1 MSIYDK
7 VPKGAITL
15 SISQIKTGKDCLR
28 KNWLEKVA
36 KLPIIF
42 SESTTRG
49 SILHECAE
57 RWLEAE
63 HTIDPSSP
71 QWESIFPE
79 DWFIKTEKKQSVPI
93 SEEERSWVRRILAK
107 AINDREL
114 IRHPD
119 QMVEWQFLEEL
130 IPKEGDKP
138 AVWLVG
144 YSDLCVGNDTII
156 DHKSCKNFRWTCNE
170 DPRSDKYV
178 GGDIQLNCYGYFL
191 AKHKLETE
199 GTPLPSHVH
208 VRHIQYG
215 YEDERVKHAKASTPW
230 SDVLKTLEDIK
241 DTARIIR
248 DARSEKSFEGVREN
262 LSACGAFG
270 GCKFKDIC
278 GGMEDPEDYRE
289 KIEETIKLNNE
300 YRQHKL
306 KANTMANKNLLG
318 MLDELEKT
326 APNTKATTE
335 LKLPTKPEVVL
346 TEEPAVTTKA
356 VEPKDANTK
365 AEVLACMAQI
375 ETNMKPMGIDLN
387 NVPPYVELQAKL
399 EVILD
404 AEQAEKK
411 AKADAEAKAKADAE
425 AKVKADAGAKAKS
438 DAAYAMKE
446 KATVTE
452 EAKVKADAGAVE
464 VPVVEAIVETTTKV
478 TQTVGGV
485 SETKSVT
492 TVEPLGDVDLEP
504 IKKKAV
510 SLRKGFVLLINA
522 SSSSYGNNIDL
533 ATVYKEVSD
542 KVIAHDATLNATQVH
557 ATVIASAA
565 DVAEKMLKGQC
576 VTAVTLNETL
586 RDFASEITP
595 YADVVVYGVQ
605 DK

>member
-1 MSIYDK
+1 
-7 VPKGAITL
+7 
-15 SISQIKTGKDCLR
+15 
-28 KNWLEKVA
+28 
-36 KLPIIF
+36 
-42 SESTTRG
+42 
-49 SILHECAE
+49 
-57 RWLEAE
+57 
-63 HTIDPSSP
+63 
-71 QWESIFPE
+71 
-79 DWFIKTEKKQSVPI
+79 
-93 SEEERSWVRRILAK
+93 
-107 AINDREL
+107 
-114 IRHPD
+114 
-119 QMVEWQFLEEL
+119 
-130 IPKEGDKP
+130 
-138 AVWLVG
+138 
-144 YSDLCVGNDTII
+144 
-156 DHKSCKNFRWTCNE
+156 
-170 DPRSDKYV
+170 
-178 GGDIQLNCYGYFL
+178 
-191 AKHKLETE
+191 
-199 GTPLPSHVH
+199 
-208 VRHIQYG
+208 
-215 YEDERVKHAKASTPW
+215 
-230 SDVLKTLEDIK
+230 
-241 DTARIIR
+241 
-248 DARSEKSFEGVREN
+248 
-262 LSACGAFG
+262 
-270 GCKFKDIC
+270 
-278 GGMEDPEDYRE
+278 
-289 KIEETIKLNNE
+289 
-300 YRQHKL
+300 
-306 KANTMANKNLLG
+306 MANKNLLG

-346 TEEPAVTTKA
+346 TETVEEEPTTTKA

-438 DAAYAMKE
+438 DAAYATKE

-452 EAKVKADAGAVE
+452 DPALTATEATIEEAKEFVD
-464 VPVVEAIVETTTKV
+464 EAI
-478 TQTVGGV
+478 
-485 SETKSVT
+485 SAR
-492 TVEPLGDVDLEP
+492 LDVDLEP

>member
-114 IRHPD
+114 IRYPN

-170 DPRSDKYV
+170 DPTSDKYV

-452 EAKVKADAGAVE
+452 DPALTATEATIEEAKEFVD
-464 VPVVEAIVETTTKV
+464 EAI
-478 TQTVGGV
+478 
-485 SETKSVT
+485 SAR
-492 TVEPLGDVDLEP
+492 LDVDLEP